1 MHELTI
7 ILTDAERDELYD
19 LADAQGRTPEELAHD
34 AVHHHLRVQSER
46 LAALAGRLAQ
56 QHAGLLRRLGE

>member
-7 ILTDAERDELYD
+7 ILTDAERDELND
-19 LADAQGRTPEELAHD
+19 LADAQGRTPEELVHD
-34 AVHHHLRVQSER
+34 AVQHHLRVQSER
-46 LAALAGRLAQ
+46 LAVLAGRLAR

>member
-7 ILTDAERDELYD
+7 ILDDAEREALLD
-19 LADAQGRTPEELAHD
+19 LADAQDRNAEELAHD
-34 AVHHHLRVQSER
+34 AVHHYLRLQSDR

-56 QHAGLLRRLGE
+56 QHAGLLRRLGT

>member
-7 ILTDAERDELYD
+7 ILTDAERDALHD
-19 LADAQGRTPEELAHD
+19 LADAQDRAAEELAHD
-34 AVHHHLRVQSER
+34 AVHHYLRVQNDR
-46 LAALAGRLAQ
+46 LEALAGRLAQ

>member
-7 ILTDAERDELYD
+7 ILTDAERDELND
-19 LADAQGRTPEELAHD
+19 LADAQGRTPEELVHD
-34 AVHHHLRVQSER
+34 AVQHHLRVQSER
-46 LAALAGRLAQ
+46 LAALAGRLAR